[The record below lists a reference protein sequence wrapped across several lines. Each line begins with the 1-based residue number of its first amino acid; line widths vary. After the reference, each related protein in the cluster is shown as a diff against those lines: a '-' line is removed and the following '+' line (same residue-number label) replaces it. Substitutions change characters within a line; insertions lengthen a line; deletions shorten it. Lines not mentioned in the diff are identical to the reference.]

1 MPRCHVGGYRPWV
14 FYYPIVIH
22 ITPPKKHIKLPV
34 NLHVFMVNWYVNQVT
49 GIRRQIRR
57 LTLFTLAPQICPR
70 DFKCGSNPKCMVFTG
85 KSNSNGLAQWSLDP
99 QPRFITRIFL
109 NWDHSPFWRPGNVCQ
124 LWIDFISLIRQMW
137 INLFQATN
145 QPYFDHREPTS
156 RGAQPE
162 FQNHHIFS
170 AFIRPGNG
178 SIRSWSNHP
187 PGAYGIMMI

>member
-1 MPRCHVGGYRPWV
+1 MA
-14 FYYPIVIH
+14 IEN
-22 ITPPKKHIKLPV
+22 PPFTYSQEKTSICRECPVATLEGIGHEYSTIPLLSISPPQKKHIKLPV

-109 NWDHSPFWRPGNVCQ
+109 NWDHSPF
-124 LWIDFISLIRQMW
+124 
-137 INLFQATN
+137 
-145 QPYFDHREPTS
+145 
-156 RGAQPE
+156 
-162 FQNHHIFS
+162 
-170 AFIRPGNG
+170 
-178 SIRSWSNHP
+178 
-187 PGAYGIMMI
+187 